1 MDPTVIVRT
10 PSTRLA
16 DGLVTHIERQP
27 VDLDLARR
35 QWTDYVG
42 TLSDHGWRVVHAP
55 PAEQCPDS
63 VFVED
68 TVVMFDGTAIITHP
82 GAPERRAE
90 LAGMID
96 AVTSLGLP
104 VRRLD
109 ERGHLDGGDVLK
121 IGRTVYVGRSG
132 RTDDVGIESFTRIVD
147 DLGGRVVAVPVTR
160 VLHLKTALTAL
171 PDGTV
176 IGWDPVVDDP
186 RAFPRYR
193 SVPEESGAHVVVLD
207 DHSVLMAASA
217 PATAEEFRRD
227 GWRVIQVD
235 ISEFE
240 KLEGCVTCLSVRIRP
255 GT

>member
-1 MDPTVIVRT
+1 MVPTVIVRA
-10 PSTRLA
+10 PSPRLA

-42 TLSDHGWRVVHAP
+42 ALSDHGWRVVHAP
-55 PAEQCPDS
+55 SAEECPDS
-63 VFVED
+63 VFIED
-68 TVVMFDGTAIITHP
+68 TVVMFRGTAIVARP
-82 GAPERRAE
+82 GAPERQPE
-90 LAGMID
+90 VDGVLD
-96 AVTSLGLP
+96 TVLSLGLP
-104 VRRLD
+104 TRHLD
-109 ERGHLDGGDVLK
+109 TEGHLDGGDVLK

-132 RTDDVGIESFTRIVD
+132 RTDDRGIESFSRVVSE
-147 DLGGRVVAVPVTR
+147 LGGRVVAVPVTK

-176 IGWDPVVDDP
+176 IGWDPVVDD
-186 RAFPRYR
+186 RGSFPRYR

-207 DHSVLMAASA
+207 DHTVLMAASA
-217 PATAEEFRRD
+217 PSTAEELRRD

-255 GT
+255 NT

>member
-1 MDPTVIVRT
+1 MLPTVIVRT
-10 PSTRLA
+10 PSPHLA
-16 DGLVTHIERQP
+16 DGLITHVERQP
-27 VDLDLARR
+27 VDLAVARR
-35 QWTDYVG
+35 QWTEYVD
-42 TLSDHGWRVVHAP
+42 TLAQMGWQIVEVS
-55 PAEQCPDS
+55 PADNCPDS

-68 TVVMFDGTAIITHP
+68 TIVMFRGTAIITHP

-90 LAGMID
+90 IAGVVDTID
-96 AVTSLGLP
+96 SLGLP

-132 RTDDVGIESFTRIVD
+132 RTDDLGIASLAGIVS
-147 DLGGRVVAVPVTR
+147 DLGGRVVSVPVTK
-160 VLHLKTALTAL
+160 VLHLKSALTAL

-176 IGWDPVVDDP
+176 IGWDPVVDD
-186 RAFPRYR
+186 RKAFPRYR

-207 DHSVLMAASA
+207 DHTVLMAQSA
-217 PATAEEFRRD
+217 PLTAEEFRRD

-240 KLEGCVTCLSVRIRP
+240 KLEGCVTCLSVRLR
-255 GT
+255 TNV